1 MGTASQ
7 KNKSNARK
15 RTHTQQRK
23 RTHTGGFSVTKAYP
37 MKFSLKPYSSYDS
50 AEFPQLLK
58 MACMGT
64 ETWLYTCIT
73 MPMVFFTLKQT

>member
-1 MGTASQ
+1 MGTANL
-7 KNKSNARK
+7 KNKSSARK

-23 RTHTGGFSVTKAYP
+23 RTLTGGFSVTKTYP
-37 MKFSLKPYSSYDS
+37 LELKTKPYGSYDS